1 VFTQVIFH
9 GMGPPFQLFTKGLNW
24 KRDLYEDSRNCSI
37 RLPTV
42 VQHLI
47 AFTCEKMDQRTNWT
61 SDLESF
67 PKGSV
72 ADSLIHA
79 EAVWDSLCLTEDPRW
94 QLAQRVVASKS
105 FAKSALLSKFLLYV
119 CDRALSGRT
128 DEISEN
134 QIGVHVF
141 VRKPGY
147 NPGEDNIVRN
157 YARQVR
163 QRLDHYFEEEG
174 KSEELRISIPLGKY
188 IPVFSPNRSEQPAPV
203 PAHHKQEDESVFLPP
218 AAGRGELPPIPP
230 PLPRDGGAR
239 LYALFALF
247 LVMICGIAG
256 WKVVKRDHS
265 GSGDPCHPLWS
276 QVFDKDRQTFVV
288 PSDDGIVM
296 FQNLT
301 GHSVHLEEYINR
313 NYLSVKSSF
322 KIDAQNLAD
331 LDAQRYT
338 NIADLDAVLKFSR
351 VPEANPAHFVT
362 RYARELHMEDL
373 KDSNAV
379 LLGST
384 YSNPWVELFQKS
396 LNFEFNYEPHPNA
409 SFIVNKH
416 PVAGEASVYSNDA
429 TAPSH
434 RTYAVVALVPNLNN
448 TGWILIIE
456 GLTMAGTQAATDIL
470 FNREEMRSVMERAA
484 ANNGKLKPF
493 EVLIETRSFGSNSP
507 QANIIASRIY
517 SKLPIS

>member
-1 VFTQVIFH
+1 
-9 GMGPPFQLFTKGLNW
+9 
-24 KRDLYEDSRNCSI
+24 
-37 RLPTV
+37 
-42 VQHLI
+42 
-47 AFTCEKMDQRTNWT
+47 MDQRTNWT

-79 EAVWDSLCLTEDPRW
+79 EAAWEPLCLTEDPRW
-94 QLAQRVVASKS
+94 QLARRIVASKS

-188 IPVFSPNRSEQPAPV
+188 IPVFSPNRPAEPIPVLVQLSQEEKRLSPPTTAGRSEFPSVPALPRNPTRLRAFFALLFVLVCGAAAWRFLKRAHPV
-203 PAHHKQEDESVFLPP
+203 P
-218 AAGRGELPPIPP
+218 
-230 PLPRDGGAR
+230 
-239 LYALFALF
+239 
-247 LVMICGIAG
+247 
-256 WKVVKRDHS
+256 
-265 GSGDPCHPLWS
+265 GDPFHPLWS
-276 QVFDKDRQTFVV
+276 QVFDKERQTFLV

-301 GHSVHLEEYINR
+301 GHSVHLAEYINR
-313 NYLSVKSSF
+313 NYLSIKSPF

-351 VPEANPAHFVT
+351 VPEANPAHFLI

-373 KDSNAV
+373 KDSNAI

-396 LNFEFNYEPHPNA
+396 LNFEFDYEPHPNA

-416 PVAGEASVYSNDA
+416 PITGESSIYTNDA

-448 TGWILIIE
+448 TGWILIVE

-470 FNREEMRSVMERAA
+470 FNPEEMRSVLENAA
-484 ANNGKLKPF
+484 AGNGKLKPF
-493 EVLIETRSFGSNSP
+493 ELLIETRSFGSNSP

-517 SKLPIS
+517 SKLPAA

>member
-1 VFTQVIFH
+1 
-9 GMGPPFQLFTKGLNW
+9 
-24 KRDLYEDSRNCSI
+24 
-37 RLPTV
+37 
-42 VQHLI
+42 
-47 AFTCEKMDQRTNWT
+47 MDQRTNWT

-79 EAVWDSLCLTEDPRW
+79 ESAWTPVCLTEDPRW
-94 QLAQRVVASKS
+94 QLAQRIVASKS
-105 FAKSALLSKFLLYV
+105 FAKSALLSKFLLYI
-119 CDRALSGRT
+119 CDRALCGRT
-128 DEISEN
+128 DEISEH

-141 VRKPGY
+141 VRKQGY

-157 YARQVR
+157 YARQLR

-188 IPVFSPNRSEQPAPV
+188 LPVFSPNQSPEPTPLAVTPV
-203 PAHHKQEDESVFLPP
+203 DSPSPHTNNHN
-218 AAGRGELPPIPP
+218 ELPPVETPHGRKRGSLSRSLI
-230 PLPRDGGAR
+230 
-239 LYALFALF
+239 ALL
-247 LVMICGIAG
+247 LVAVCGVVG
-256 WKVVKRDHS
+256 WKVLYHAQPIPT
-265 GSGDPCHPLWS
+265 DPCHPLWA
-276 QVFDKDRQTFVV
+276 QVFDKEHQTFLV

-301 GHSVHLEEYINR
+301 GHSVHLAEYINR
-313 NYLSVKSSF
+313 DYLSIKNPSR
-322 KIDAQNLAD
+322 IDAQNLAD

-351 VPEANPAHFVT
+351 IPEAVPAHFII

-373 KDSNAV
+373 KDSNAI

-384 YSNPWVELFQKS
+384 FSDPWVELFQKS
-396 LNFEFNYEPHPNA
+396 LNFEFDYEPHPNA

-416 PVAGEASVYSNDA
+416 PIAGESSVYSNDA

-448 TGWILIIE
+448 NGWILIVE
-456 GLTMAGTQAATDIL
+456 GLTMAGTQAATDTL
-470 FNREEMRSVMERAA
+470 FNREEMRSVLEKAA
-484 ANNGKLKPF
+484 AGNGKLQPF
-493 EVLIETRSFGSNSP
+493 ELLIETRSFGSNSP

-517 SKLPIS
+517 SKLPAAS

>member
-1 VFTQVIFH
+1 
-9 GMGPPFQLFTKGLNW
+9 L
-24 KRDLYEDSRNCSI
+24 E
-37 RLPTV
+37 
-42 VQHLI
+42 
-47 AFTCEKMDQRTNWT
+47 T

-67 PKGSV
+67 SKGSV
-72 ADSLIHA
+72 TDSLLHAEIHA
-79 EAVWDSLCLTEDPRW
+79 ESVWKSLCLAEDPRW

-119 CDRALSGRT
+119 CERALTGRT

-157 YARQVR
+157 YARQLR

-174 KSEELRISIPLGKY
+174 KAEELRISIPLGKY
-188 IPVFSPNRSEQPAPV
+188 IPVFSANRSPAAV
-203 PAHHKQEDESVFLPP
+203 PIPAQRQQEDEKLPLLP
-218 AAGRGELPPIPP
+218 ITGRTEP
-230 PLPRDGGAR
+230 PLAPSLPNNRSTR
-239 LYALFALF
+239 FRALFAL
-247 LVMICGIAG
+247 LLLAVCGTAV
-256 WKVVKRDHS
+256 WRVQKRTHPVQQDLF
-265 GSGDPCHPLWS
+265 HPLWS
-276 QVFDKDRQTFVV
+276 QVFDKDHQTFLV

-301 GHSVHLEEYINR
+301 GHSVHLAEYVNR
-313 NYLSVKSSF
+313 GYLSIKSPF

-351 VPEANPAHFVT
+351 IPEAVPAHFII

-373 KDSNAV
+373 KDSNAI

-384 YSNPWVELFQKS
+384 YSDPWVELFQKT
-396 LNFEFNYEPHPNA
+396 LNFEFDYEPHPNA
-409 SFIVNKH
+409 SFILNKH
-416 PVAGEASVYSNDA
+416 PAAGESPVYTNDA
-429 TAPSH
+429 AAPSH

-448 TGWILIIE
+448 TGWILIVE

-470 FNREEMRSVMERAA
+470 FNREEMRSVLEKATRDD
-484 ANNGKLKPF
+484 GKLKPF
-493 EVLIETRSFGSNSP
+493 ELLIETRSFGSNSP

-517 SKLPIS
+517 SKLPAS

>member
-1 VFTQVIFH
+1 
-9 GMGPPFQLFTKGLNW
+9 M
-24 KRDLYEDSRNCSI
+24 E
-37 RLPTV
+37 
-42 VQHLI
+42 
-47 AFTCEKMDQRTNWT
+47 QRTNWT
-61 SDLESF
+61 SDLESL
-67 PKGSV
+67 PKGSM
-72 ADSLIHA
+72 ADSVIHA
-79 EAVWDSLCLTEDPRW
+79 ESIWEPLCLTEDPRW

-141 VRKPGY
+141 VRKQGY

-174 KSEELRISIPLGKY
+174 RSEELRISIPLGKY
-188 IPVFSPNRSEQPAPV
+188 IPVFAPNHASEPISPSTQSEKELPSLSALNRSELLPV
-203 PAHHKQEDESVFLPP
+203 PSSVPS
-218 AAGRGELPPIPP
+218 
-230 PLPRDGGAR
+230 LPRSRSTPLRALLALLFVVLCGA
-239 LYALFALF
+239 A
-247 LVMICGIAG
+247 V
-256 WKVVKRDHS
+256 WKTLKRVHPI
-265 GSGDPCHPLWS
+265 SGDPSHPLWA
-276 QVFDKDRQTFVV
+276 QIFDNERQTFLV

-301 GHSVHLEEYINR
+301 GHTVHLAEYVSR
-313 NYLSVKSSF
+313 EYLSIKSPF
-322 KIDAQNLAD
+322 NIDAQNLAD

-338 NIADLDAVLKFSR
+338 SIADLDAVLKFSR
-351 VPEANPAHFVT
+351 VPEATPAHFLI

-373 KDSNAV
+373 KDSNAI

-384 YSNPWVELFQKS
+384 YSNPWVELFQKN

-409 SFIVNKH
+409 SFIANKH
-416 PVAGEASVYSNDA
+416 PAAGESAVYTNDA

-448 TGWILIIE
+448 TGWILIVE

-470 FNREEMRSVMERAA
+470 FNREEMRSVLEKAA
-484 ANNGKLKPF
+484 AGNGRLKPF
-493 EVLIETRSFGSNSP
+493 ELLIETRSFGSNSP
-507 QANIIASRIY
+507 QATIIASRIY
-517 SKLPIS
+517 SKLAAS

>member
-1 VFTQVIFH
+1 MDEVI
-9 GMGPPFQLFTKGLNW
+9 G
-24 KRDLYEDSRNCSI
+24 NC
-37 RLPTV
+37 RCCLPNV
-42 VQHLI
+42 IQHLLV
-47 AFTCEKMDQRTNWT
+47 FTCEKMDQRTNWT

-67 PKGSV
+67 PKGAV
-72 ADSLIHA
+72 ADALMHA
-79 EAVWDSLCLTEDPRW
+79 EAVWEPLCLTEDPRW
-94 QLAQRVVASKS
+94 QLAHRVVASKS

-141 VRKPGY
+141 LRKPGY

-174 KSEELRISIPLGKY
+174 KSESLRISIPLGKY
-188 IPVFSPNRSEQPAPV
+188 IPVFSPHRQQEPITLPVQTVEALPA
-203 PAHHKQEDESVFLPP
+203 LPGT
-218 AAGRGELPPIPP
+218 GRGELLPAPL
-230 PLPRDGGAR
+230 LPRKSSTYIR
-239 LYALFALF
+239 ALFAFLF
-247 LVMICGIAG
+247 VAVCGVAG
-256 WKVVKRDHS
+256 WRALAPAHPVPA
-265 GSGDPCHPLWS
+265 DPCHPLWS
-276 QVFDKDRQTFVV
+276 QVFDKERQTFLV

-301 GHSVHLEEYINR
+301 GHSVHLAEYVSR
-313 NYLSVKSSF
+313 EYLSIKSPF
-322 KIDAQNLAD
+322 NIDAQNLAD

-338 NIADLDAVLKFSR
+338 NITDLDAVLRFSR
-351 VPEANPAHFVT
+351 VPEANPAHFII

-373 KDSNAV
+373 KDSNAI

-384 YSNPWVELFQKS
+384 YSDPWVELFQKS
-396 LNFEFNYEPHPNA
+396 LNFEFDYEPRPNA

-416 PVAGEASVYSNDA
+416 PEVGESSVYTNDA
-429 TAPSH
+429 TTPSH

-448 TGWILIIE
+448 TGWVLIVE

-470 FNREEMRSVMERAA
+470 FSREEMRPVLEKAA
-484 ANNGKLKPF
+484 VGNGKLKPF
-493 EVLIETRSFGSNSP
+493 ELLIETRSFGSSSP
-507 QANIIASRIY
+507 QANVIASRIY
-517 SKLPIS
+517 SKLPTA